1 MTIWIMPEID
11 REGWAACMFWLQGGN
26 NNEALTYKK
35 SRLLEPPSD
44 PPFGPPLF

>member
-11 REGWAACMFWLQGGN
+11 RGSACSGSN